1 MCVLSRCDVLPPR
14 DDGRGRRGEA
24 LRTVFM
30 YPKEN
35 TGTCVRPW
43 VFCAPDE
50 VRITAMTHKNGNYYV
65 ALLSRRITGMMR
77 DLDEESL
84 LNRDI

>member
-1 MCVLSRCDVLPPR
+1 
-14 DDGRGRRGEA
+14 
-24 LRTVFM
+24 
-30 YPKEN
+30 
-35 TGTCVRPW
+35 
-43 VFCAPDE
+43 
-50 VRITAMTHKNGNYYV
+50 MTHKNGNYYV